1 MGLIGGIWL
10 ALLGVLAA
18 PNLLISKK
26 PEAKEWL
33 DKITPYQGW
42 IGAISAVWGALLII
56 SALFHL
62 RWLAHAPI
70 YWITYAADGVL
81 QLCLGLLLGVG
92 VLKQFI
98 KAPQAVEKM
107 DQTIARLA
115 PKQGLLGVVAIGLGI
130 WAVISSFIWSIS

>member
-1 MGLIGGIWL
+1 MGLIGGVWL
-10 ALLGVLAA
+10 VLLGVLAA
-18 PNLLISKK
+18 PNLLLSKK

-42 IGAISAVWGALLII
+42 FGAISALVGALIVVD
-56 SALFHL
+56 ALFKL
-62 RWLAHAPI
+62 RLLTHAPI
-70 YWITYAADGVL
+70 YWVTYAADGLL

-98 KAPQAVEKM
+98 KSPQAVEKM

-115 PKQGLLGVVAIGLGI
+115 PKQGVLGVVAIGLGI
-130 WAVISSFIWSIS
+130 WAVISTFLWRIG